1 MMGVNN
7 KACAGNRGMA
17 LAAALMVTT
26 ALVTPFAVSPALA
39 QQSMAA
45 APKVAQLQ
53 GEQNF
58 DIPAQPLTDA
68 LVAFGQQSGVQVTVD
83 GTVARDVSAPAVQ
96 GTMTSEQALRQLLAG
111 SGLIYT
117 MSGSTV
123 AIERPAVQ
131 GADGTIVLDP
141 VTVEGQTGTM
151 GQAQIGNLPP
161 AYPGGQVARGGHMGL
176 LGNQDVFDTPFSVTS
191 YTSELIE
198 NQQAKTIAD
207 VVQNDSSAY
216 SINAERSPT
225 NTIAIRGF
233 NTGGNGG
240 PLYDGMDGLS
250 HRRFSTVE
258 NLERVE
264 IFKGANSLLTGAV
277 GRVGGTVNLVPKRP
291 LETSLT
297 QLTATYEPESRGGL
311 QVDVS
316 RRFGADDK
324 FGARFNGVFQDGE
337 SVPENN
343 ADQLKEASLAMDF
356 RSDAF
361 RTSVILD
368 YSGRELEAANQLFNN
383 VVSVPDAPDTG
394 AAVQQ
399 PWEVTNNDFIRGLV
413 RMEYDFAEHWMV
425 HGALGAT
432 DFDGSFL
439 RTTGAGLTGSGDF
452 TQTAREQRDVE
463 SNVSG
468 SLGVKGQFVTAS
480 VTHQLSFETT
490 RVETESGRDRQNIA
504 GYSITSNI
512 YNPVFTS
519 RPGYTPLS
527 GSVPTTN
534 RGVVEST
541 AVADVLGF
549 FDDRAL
555 LTLGVRNQ
563 RVSADNISA
572 TTGLTTSSYDESE
585 LTPAIGLVIKPQQ
598 SFSVYGN
605 YIESLEQGATAP
617 STASNA
623 GEVFAPA
630 VTKQMEFGVKYDM
643 GKLGVTAGVFQLE
656 QPSGF
661 TDASNTFSI
670 DGEQRNR
677 GVELSAF
684 GQVTPDV
691 RLLGG
696 VTYLDAE
703 LIKTQNGT
711 NDGNKAV
718 GVPEFAA
725 VLGMEWDTPFVDGL
739 TLSARG
745 NHMGGQYIDSGNTK
759 KIESYNLFSIG
770 ARYEQKIEDQ
780 DFIFRANVSNLFDE
794 DYWITF
800 PGGSN
805 LLYYGAPRV
814 ISLSATM
821 EF

>member
-1 MMGVNN
+1 MVGVN
-7 KACAGNRGMA
+7 KTACVGNRGKV

-26 ALVTPFAVSPALA
+26 ALATTLVVSPVLA
-39 QQSMAA
+39 QQATAA
-45 APKVAQLQ
+45 TPEVAQLQ

-68 LVAFGQQSGVQVTVD
+68 LVAFGQQSGVQVTVA
-83 GTVARDVSAPAVQ
+83 GTVARNVSAPAVQ
-96 GTMTSEQALRQLLAG
+96 GIMTSEQALRQLLAG

-117 MSGSTV
+117 MAGSTV

-131 GADGTIVLDP
+131 GADGAIVLDP
-141 VTVEGQTGTM
+141 VTVEGQAGTM
-151 GQAQIGNLPP
+151 GQAQLGNLPP
-161 AYPGGQVARGGHMGL
+161 AYPGGQVARGGQLGL
-176 LGNQDVFDTPFSVTS
+176 LGNQDVFDVPFSVTS
-191 YTSELIE
+191 YTSELMQ
-198 NQQAKTIAD
+198 NQNAKTIAD

-233 NTGGNGG
+233 NTGGNSG
-240 PLYDGMDGLS
+240 PLYDGLDGLS

-291 LETSLT
+291 LDTSLT
-297 QLTATYEPESRGGL
+297 QLTATYEPEARGGL
-311 QVDVS
+311 QADIS
-316 RRFGADDK
+316 RRFGSDDQ
-324 FGARFNGVFQDGE
+324 FGARFNGIFQDGE

-343 ADQLKEASLAMDF
+343 DDQLKEASMAMDF

-383 VVSVPDAPDTG
+383 VASVPDAPDTG

-399 PWEVTNNDFIRGLV
+399 PWEVTTNDFVRGLV
-413 RMEYDFAEHWMV
+413 RMEYDFAEDWMV

-432 DFDGSFL
+432 EFDGKFL
-439 RTTGAGLTGSGDF
+439 RTTGAGLTESGDF

-468 SLGVKGQFVTAS
+468 AVGLRGQFETAFI
-480 VTHQLSFETT
+480 THQLSFETT
-490 RVETESGRDRQNIA
+490 RRETESGRDRQNIA

-512 YNPVFTS
+512 FNPVFTS
-519 RPGYTPLS
+519 QPDYTPLS

-534 RGVVEST
+534 KSVVEST
-541 AVADVLGF
+541 AIADVLGF

-563 RVSADNISA
+563 HVSSDNINA
-572 TTGLTTSSYDESE
+572 TTGLTTSAYDESA
-585 LTPAIGLVIKPQQ
+585 LTPAIGFVVKPQQ
-598 SFSVYGN
+598 SLSVYGN

-617 STASNA
+617 TTASNA
-623 GEVFAPA
+623 GEAFAPA
-630 VTKQMEFGVKYDM
+630 VTKQIEFGVKYDM
-643 GKLGVTAGVFQLE
+643 GTLGVTAGVFQLE

-684 GQVTPDV
+684 GQLTPDI

-696 VTYLDAE
+696 VTYLDAQ

-711 NDGNKAV
+711 NDGKRAV
-718 GVPEFAA
+718 GVPEFAG

-759 KIESYNLFSIG
+759 KIDSYNLFSIG
-770 ARYEQKIEDQ
+770 ARYEQKIEEQ
-780 DFIFRANVSNLFDE
+780 DFIFRANVSNLLDE

-800 PGGSN
+800 PGGTN

-821 EF
+821 KF